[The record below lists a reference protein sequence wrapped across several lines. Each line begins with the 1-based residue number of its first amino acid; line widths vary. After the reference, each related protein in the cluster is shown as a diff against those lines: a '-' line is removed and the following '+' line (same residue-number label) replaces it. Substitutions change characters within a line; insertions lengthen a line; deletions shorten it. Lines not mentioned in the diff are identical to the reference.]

1 MAEQKKSKNSK
12 KEKQKRKLLDI
23 FLTREEPDQD
33 FLPELKSQWKSMN
46 KGERVKFIIG
56 ALIGLIIFVG
66 GLILAYVILSALRL

>member
-23 FLTREEPDQD
+23 FLTREETDQD
-33 FLPELKSQWKSMN
+33 YLPELKSQWKSMN

>member
-33 FLPELKSQWKSMN
+33 FLPEHKSQWKSMN